1 MAYIFTSIALA
12 ASTGLECPKLNRQV
26 SDFRPMPPA
35 IDHSPERYTFA
46 IQVLKALALFGV
58 FASLADFL
66 NERYLTSAEDAAI
79 VMIAAFVL
87 YLARDPRH
95 SKLPPG
101 FSIGLLLY
109 MCLAGT
115 FTLLPIHLENT
126 IWASI
131 FPFTFFFL
139 TGLRTGLWLS
149 ILCALTMP
157 LSYFIFP
164 YFNDAPEISLY
175 SLLQV
180 IGAFLLATVLAY
192 KYEQVRTTQE
202 IMLRHYSECDPLT
215 GLLNRRGFATV
226 SDNLL
231 QQALR
236 FRRTFAAVM
245 IDLDDFKQVNDT
257 QGHTA
262 GDLLLQ
268 EVAGLLQRHT
278 RGVDIIAR
286 WGGEEFILLLAQS
299 DLKNASKVCEKI
311 RSAIAEHTFTTGRH
325 TASFGLAVHEQGESL
340 EATINRADQAMYRAK
355 FNGKNKVELLTLQPA

>member
-1 MAYIFTSIALA
+1 
-12 ASTGLECPKLNRQV
+12 
-26 SDFRPMPPA
+26 MPPT

-66 NERYLTSAEDAAI
+66 NNRYVTSVEDASI
-79 VMIAAFVL
+79 VMIAALIL
-87 YLARDPRH
+87 YLARDHRY
-95 SKLPPG
+95 SKLPPR

-115 FTLLPIHLENT
+115 FTLMPVHLENT
-126 IWASI
+126 VWASI

-139 TGLRTGLWLS
+139 TGLRTGMWLS
-149 ILCALTMP
+149 ILCALTIP

-164 YFNDAPEISLY
+164 LFSDATRITPY
-175 SLLQV
+175 SMMQV
-180 IGAFLLATVLAY
+180 TGAFLLSTVLAY
-192 KYEQVRTTQE
+192 KYEQVRTAQE
-202 IMLRHYSECDPLT
+202 NMLRHYSECDPLT

-236 FRRTFAAVM
+236 FQRTFAVVM

-262 GDLLLQ
+262 GDLLLR

-278 RGVDIIAR
+278 RGVDIVAR
-286 WGGEEFILLLAQS
+286 WGGEEFILLLTQS

-311 RSAIAEHTFTTGRH
+311 RSAIAEHTFTTGKH
-325 TASFGLAVHEQGESL
+325 TASFGLSVHEQGESL
-340 EATINRADQAMYRAK
+340 ETTINRADQAMYRAK
-355 FNGKNKVELLTLQPA
+355 SNGKNKVELLALQPA